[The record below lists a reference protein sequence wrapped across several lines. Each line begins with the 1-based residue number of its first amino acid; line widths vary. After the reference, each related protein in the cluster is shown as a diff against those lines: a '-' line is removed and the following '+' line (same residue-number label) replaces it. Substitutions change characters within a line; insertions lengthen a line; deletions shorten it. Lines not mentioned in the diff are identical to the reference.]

1 MPADAPRVSA
11 PAGGPHWRVGVDV
24 GGTFADCVATAPG
37 VPARRLKLMTDGRLR
52 VRATDWSG
60 DGLRVSVDG
69 LSHWARAALVGC
81 TARVV
86 GPAQGAIEAC
96 VLAAEPSETQSTA
109 TLLRLDRPL
118 PPADTLELASG
129 LEAPGWGV
137 RLLTGTPLA
146 APLPSVQVHVSTT
159 RGTNALLEG
168 ADTRVGLVTN
178 RGLEGVLDVG
188 TQQRLGLFDL
198 VARAPRRHACVTV
211 GVGGRMCA
219 SGAELCSPSDEDIAR
234 AAAHLR
240 EAGVRHVA
248 VAFMHAWRHPGHEQR
263 VATLLEREGF
273 ASVTT
278 SSSGSQMPRLVPRA
292 QAAVVEA
299 ALRDSVRGFLD
310 RVQRDLPGA
319 EVRVS
324 TSAGGVRPAGT
335 FRAVDSLLSGPAAGC
350 AGAFSAMGRAGVQ
363 QAVTFDMGGTS
374 TDVARLDRAGVAMR
388 SESTVAG
395 VTVAAASVDVHSV
408 AAGGGSVCRATRSG
422 VLVGPHSAGAQPGPA
437 CYGGGGPL
445 TLTDVNLLLGRLWPG
460 LASLPLDEGAALR
473 AAEAEAAAAGRPML
487 EVLEAM
493 LEVAHEHMA
502 AAVRRVST
510 SAGHDVRQHALMA
523 FGGAGAQHACAVAA
537 RLGMREVLVPPHA
550 GFISA
555 QGALMAA
562 VDASAEQ
569 PVLAS
574 LGDGSTL
581 AETLDQCAR
590 AAEAL
595 ARRHGAVGPLVGR
608 AIVELRAPGRSG
620 TLAVDAPLGQPA
632 SRLAEVVHREFKAR
646 MCALRDPAAGEV
658 PEVEGVRVWMQEA
671 PLSWPQAHEHTSA
684 CEPQPVAATRLGRER
699 VPCPVH
705 RRDACPAGV
714 PLQGPALVV
723 DEGSTVVVEPGW
735 TAIRL
740 PCGTLRITHEGPS
753 ASTLPAALLDVA
765 AARFVAIADWMGAC
779 LQRSAASV
787 NVKERLDFSC
797 GIVGPDG
804 ELVANAPHVPVHLGA
819 LGSCVRAVRERLDL
833 GSDGLA
839 LTNDPR
845 CGGSHLPDLTLVR
858 PVCADDGSP
867 LGYVAARAHHA
878 EIGGT
883 VPGSMPTDA
892 ASLAEEGVLIA
903 PTLVG
908 RGDGLDEALVRRLV
922 LAGPWPSRQPEAN
935 VADVRAAAAA
945 LEAGAHAL
953 QSLAREHGAERVRE
967 AMRQLLDRS
976 AAQTRAVA
984 TTLAARGTMR
994 HLGGLDDGT
1003 AIEAVVRATPEGE
1016 LHITLS
1022 SPGLHPGP
1030 FNAPASVTRSA
1041 VLYVLRV
1048 LAAEASPVPL
1058 DDHAAPLN
1066 EGFLRGV
1073 RLSITPGLLDAF
1085 GHHTAALEPHA
1096 LPAVF
1101 AGNTETSQA
1110 VVEALLLA
1118 VGAAA
1123 ASQDTMNNLVLG
1135 GDGFSVYETL
1145 GGGAGAAHGRDGAS
1159 AVHVHMSNTRL
1170 TDPETLEL
1178 RHPLRVERMQVRAG
1192 SGGRG
1197 RWNGG
1202 DGMVRRLRAL
1212 QAATVCFVGQHRATG
1227 PVGLAGGEA
1236 GRPGAQRVVR
1246 ADGRAEPQPGVFRCQ
1261 LQPGDAVEIETPG
1274 GGGFGA
1280 PATPRSS

>member
-1 MPADAPRVSA
+1 MPVDAPMTSA
-11 PAGGPHWRVGVDV
+11 PAGGLHWRVGVDV
-24 GGTFADCVATAPG
+24 GGTFADCVATAAG

-52 VRATDWSG
+52 LRATGWSG
-60 DGLRVSVDG
+60 DGLQARVDG
-69 LSHWARAALVGC
+69 LPDWARAALVGC
-81 TARVV
+81 TARALETAGGGPEALVV
-86 GPAQGAIEAC
+86 
-96 VLAAEPSETQSTA
+96 AAEPTQGAPTST
-109 TLLRLDRPL
+109 TLRLDRPL
-118 PPADTLELASG
+118 PAADALELASG

-146 APLPSVQVHVSTT
+146 APLPPVQVHVSTT

-168 ADTRVGLVTN
+168 AGAQVGLVTN
-178 RGLEGVLDVG
+178 LGLEGVLDVG

-198 VARAPRRHACVTV
+198 VARAPRQHACITV
-211 GVGGRMCA
+211 GVDARLDA
-219 SGAELCSPSDEDIAR
+219 SGAELCPPSEDDVAR

-240 EAGVRHVA
+240 QAGVRHVA
-248 VAFMHAWRHPGHEQR
+248 VAFMHAWRNPVHEQR

-273 ASVTT
+273 ESVTT
-278 SSSGSQMPRLVPRA
+278 SSAGSQMPRLVPRA

-319 EVRVS
+319 NVRVS

-350 AGAFSAMGRAGVQ
+350 AGAFAAMRRAGVQ

-388 SESTVAG
+388 SESAVAG

-408 AAGGGSVCRATRSG
+408 AAGGGSVCRATGSG
-422 VLVGPHSAGAQPGPA
+422 VLVGPHSAGARPGPA

-460 LASLPLDEGAALR
+460 LASLPLDEHAALR
-473 AAEAEAAAAGRPML
+473 AAEAEAARAGRPL
-487 EVLEAM
+487 LDVLEAL

-574 LGDGSTL
+574 LGDGALL
-581 AETLDQCAR
+581 AEALHQCAR
-590 AAEAL
+590 TAEAS
-595 ARRHGAVGPLVGR
+595 ARRHGAVGKLVGR

-620 TLAVDAPLGQPA
+620 TLAVDAPLGEPA
-632 SRLAEVVHREFKAR
+632 AQLAEAVHREFEAR
-646 MCALRDPAAGEV
+646 MRALRDPAAGEV
-658 PEVEGVRVWMQEA
+658 PEVEGVRVWMREA
-671 PLSWPQAHEHTSA
+671 PVPWPQVHGHTPA
-684 CEPQPVAATRLGRER
+684 PEPRPVAATRLGSAR

-705 RRDACPAGV
+705 RRDSCVVGV

-735 TAIRL
+735 TAVRL
-740 PCGTLRITHEGPS
+740 PCGSLRLTHEGQATAASS
-753 ASTLPAALLDVA
+753 AAPLDVA

-804 ELVANAPHVPVHLGA
+804 DLVANAPHVPVHLGA

-858 PVCADDGSP
+858 PVCADDGTP
-867 LGYVAARAHHA
+867 LGFVAARAHHA

-908 RGDGLDEALVRRLV
+908 RGDRLDEALVRRLV
-922 LAGPWPSRQPEAN
+922 LSGPWPSRQPEAN

-945 LEAGAHAL
+945 LEAGAQAL
-953 QSLAREHGAERVRE
+953 QSLAREHGPTHVRE

-984 TTLAARGTMR
+984 VALVARGPMR
-994 HLGGLDDGT
+994 HMGGLDDGT
-1003 AIEAVVRATPEGE
+1003 PIEAVIRATPEGE
-1016 LHITLS
+1016 LHISLS
-1022 SPGLHPGP
+1022 SPGLHPAP

-1048 LAAEASPVPL
+1048 LAAEASLVPL

-1085 GHHTAALEPHA
+1085 GPHTAALEPRA

-1123 ASQDTMNNLVLG
+1123 ASQGTMNNLVVG

-1197 RWNGG
+1197 QWHGG

-1227 PVGLAGGEA
+1227 PAGLAGGDA
-1236 GRPGAQRVVR
+1236 GKPGAQRIVR
-1246 ADGRAEPQPGVFRCQ
+1246 ADGRVEPQPALFRAQ
-1261 LQPGDAVEIETPG
+1261 LQPGDAVEVETPG

>member
-1 MPADAPRVSA
+1 MPGPAPLSSA
-11 PAGGPHWRVGVDV
+11 PADGFGWRVGVDV
-24 GGTFADCVATAPG
+24 GGTFADCVAVAPG
-37 VPARRLKLMTDGRLR
+37 VPSRRIKLLTDGRLR
-52 VRATDWSG
+52 LRAPGWNG
-60 DGLRVSVDG
+60 DGLVASVEG
-69 LSHWARAALVGC
+69 VPEWARAALVGC
-81 TARVV
+81 VARVRGTASDALEALV
-86 GPAQGAIEAC
+86 VAAEPAQGA
-96 VLAAEPSETQSTA
+96 PTT
-109 TLLRLDRPL
+109 TMLRLDRPL

-146 APLPSVQVHVSTT
+146 APLPRAQVHVSTT

-168 ADTRVGLVTN
+168 AGARVGLVTN
-178 RGLEGVLDVG
+178 LGLEGVLDVG

-211 GVGGRMCA
+211 GVDARLDA
-219 SGAELCSPSDEDIAR
+219 SGAELRPPGEADVAR
-234 AAAHLR
+234 VAAHLR

-248 VAFMHAWRHPGHEQR
+248 VAFMHAWRNPTHEQR
-263 VATLLEREGF
+263 VAALLQREGF
-273 ASVTT
+273 ESVTT
-278 SSSGSQMPRLVPRA
+278 SSAGSQMPRLVPRA

-319 EVRVS
+319 DVRVA

-350 AGAFSAMGRAGVQ
+350 AGALAAMERAKVHK
-363 QAVTFDMGGTS
+363 AVTFDMGGTS

-388 SESTVAG
+388 SESAVAG

-460 LASLPLDEGAALR
+460 LASLPLDERAALR
-473 AAEAEAAAAGRPML
+473 AAEAEATAAGRPML
-487 EVLEAM
+487 EVLEAL

-510 SAGHDVRQHALMA
+510 SAGHDVRQHALLA

-569 PVLAS
+569 PVLAL
-574 LGDGSTL
+574 LGDGAAL
-581 AETLDQCAR
+581 AEAVAQCAR
-590 AAEAL
+590 AAEAS
-595 ARRHGAVGPLVGR
+595 ARGHGAVGALVGR

-620 TLAVDAPLGQPA
+620 TLAVDAPLAEPVP
-632 SRLAEVVHREFKAR
+632 RLAEAVRGAFEAR
-646 MCALRDPAAGEV
+646 MRALGDPAAGEV
-658 PEVEGVRVWMQEA
+658 PEVEGVRVWMREA
-671 PLSWPQAHEHTSA
+671 PLPWPMTHKPTAA
-684 CEPQPVAATRLGRER
+684 NEPQPVAATRLGRAR

-705 RRDACPAGV
+705 RRDGCAVGV

-735 TAIRL
+735 TAVRL
-740 PCGTLRITHEGPS
+740 PCGALRLTHESQAAAASS
-753 ASTLPAALLDVA
+753 AAPLDVA

-833 GSDGLA
+833 GADGLA

-858 PVCADDGSP
+858 PVRADDGSP
-867 LGYVAARAHHA
+867 LGFVAARAHHA

-908 RGDGLDEALVRRLV
+908 RGHRLDEALVRRLV
-922 LAGPWPSRQPEAN
+922 LSGRWPSRQPEAN

-945 LEAGAHAL
+945 LEAGAQAL
-953 QSLAREHGAERVRE
+953 QSLAREHGPERVRE

-984 TTLAARGTMR
+984 AALATRGPMR
-994 HLGGLDDGT
+994 HVGGLDDGT
-1003 AIEAVVRATPEGE
+1003 PIEAVVGATPEGE
-1016 LHITLS
+1016 LHISLS
-1022 SPGLHPGP
+1022 SPSLHAGP

-1073 RLSITPGLLDAF
+1073 RLSITPGMLDAF
-1085 GHHTAALEPHA
+1085 GPHTAALEPHA

-1123 ASQDTMNNLVLG
+1123 ASQGTMNNLVLG
-1135 GDGFSVYETL
+1135 GEGFSVYETL
-1145 GGGAGAAHGRDGAS
+1145 GGGAGAAHGRAGAS

-1178 RHPLRVERMQVRAG
+1178 RHPLRVDRMQVRAG
-1192 SGGRG
+1192 SGGLG

-1202 DGMVRRLRAL
+1202 DGMVRRVRAL
-1212 QAATVCFVGQHRATG
+1212 QAATVCFVGQHRAAG
-1227 PVGLAGGEA
+1227 PAGLAGGEA
-1236 GRPGAQRVVR
+1236 GRPGAQRIVR
-1246 ADGRAEPQPGVFRCQ
+1246 ADGGVEPQPALFRAH

-1274 GGGFGA
+1274 GGGYGE
-1280 PATPRSS
+1280 PPTPRSS